1 MATSGATAG
10 RPSSSHRSE
19 RLPPNHGS
27 NNHGSGR
34 NGVANFS
41 VNNQQQQQPSQNLR
55 SKNVSANSRR
65 SVTPTSRNRSP
76 PQENDPG
83 FDFSC
88 FKCFDGL
95 LVRLCL

>member
-1 MATSGATAG
+1 MATSG

-41 VNNQQQQQPSQNLR
+41 VNNQQQQQQSQNLR